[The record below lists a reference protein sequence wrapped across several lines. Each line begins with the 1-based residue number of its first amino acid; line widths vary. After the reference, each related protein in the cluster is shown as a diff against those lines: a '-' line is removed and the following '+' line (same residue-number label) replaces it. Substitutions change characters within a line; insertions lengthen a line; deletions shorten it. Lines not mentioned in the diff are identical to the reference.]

1 MGNVLGV
8 NTVTNTVFVR
18 NSGSLLDTVYS
29 VTIFAAC
36 NKGALLSNSTN
47 WIVSS
52 AVNSTDSSKL
62 DVTFTYDNN
71 GAPLSMDGL
80 SSAISMGLVEGIG
93 TLVNVGDVVVH
104 WTRYNGGAINIA
116 SSVET
121 TVSLIYKFA
130 NYTFNNNIKFTSSDY
145 IVNYDKFCPQEYS
158 PVKSIISSSVS
169 EAGHNVVVIGS
180 VTVGPGLWYIV
191 CSGGFNLTNK
201 KYFFLADKIE
211 TEVSNYYD
219 YIKSDDEIMSSFG
232 THQIASGSNGF
243 LGYDDASILR
253 ITFTVNST
261 QYSENI
267 VSVNYTDAED
277 LFNAVVS
284 AMNTAYPAGNFDF
297 DANNTF
303 ITSSVQ
309 YTINFSTM
317 NTDLSNAIVGGTNDI
332 AAYQYGPSYFAINVS
347 NGYDNF
353 EGYDA
358 TTTPST
364 IKFTVGTT
372 EYSEDIVSNIYTDVD
387 VFLGAVIS
395 AMNTAY
401 PAGNFTFDTISKFIS
416 SDVEYIF
423 NFSTMNTD
431 LSNAIIDSIDNIYPV
446 NTSMVY
452 TGSGS
457 SNVVRWCFTC
467 ESGAASSI
475 IFNKTVTSSNT
486 YVNGRP
492 NNLVMCAIKISS

>member
-1 MGNVLGV
+1 MGNVLGI
-8 NTVTNTVFVR
+8 NTVTNTVFIR
-18 NSGSLLDTVYS
+18 NSGSLLDTLYS
-29 VTIFAAC
+29 VKIFAAC
-36 NKGALLSNSTN
+36 NKGALFSNNSG

-52 AVNSTDSSKL
+52 TVNSEDSDKL
-62 DVTFTYDNN
+62 DITFTYDNN
-71 GAPLSMDGL
+71 GDPLSINEILG
-80 SSAISMGLVEGIG
+80 AVSMGLVEGIG
-93 TLVNVGDVVVH
+93 TTVDPSNVIVH
-104 WTRYNGGAINIA
+104 WTRYSGGNINVA

-158 PVKSIISSSVS
+158 PVKSIISNSVS
-169 EAGHNVVVIGS
+169 EDGHNVVVIGS
-180 VTVGPGLWYIV
+180 VTVGPGVWYIV
-191 CSGGFNLTNK
+191 CNGGFNLTNK

-211 TEVSNYYD
+211 TEVSNYHE
-219 YIKSDDEIMSSFG
+219 YIRDNDEIMSSFG
-232 THQIASGSNGF
+232 THQIVSGSNGF

-267 VSVNYTDAED
+267 VSVNYTDADD

-284 AMNTAYPAGNFDF
+284 AMNNAYPAGDFEF

-317 NTDLSNAIVGGTNDI
+317 NTDLSDAIVGGTSDI
-332 AAYQYGPSYFAINVS
+332 AAYQYGPSYFAINVL

-372 EYSEDIVSNIYTDVD
+372 EYSEDIASNIYTDVD
-387 VFLGAVIS
+387 VFLGAVMS

-431 LSNAIIDSIDNIYPV
+431 LSNAIVSCINNIYPV
-446 NTSMVY
+446 NTSIVY
-452 TGSGS
+452 TGAGS

-467 ESGAASSI
+467 ESGGASSI